1 MPSSIDPTQI
11 FIRNWEIYQKI
22 IQVNYMKHKELGQH
36 VQDSLTI
43 FATGRPIHVLDMGC
57 GDAQQIANQLQS
69 FDIISYTGYDL
80 SEQAIAFAKKNTE
93 KLNTQV
99 SFHRGKM
106 EELIKQDS
114 KTYNILYS
122 SFAIHHLTDQ
132 LKKDF
137 ISDCFMRLENEGLFI
152 LIDIKRQPG
161 QTTAEYKKSYSNW
174 ILNEWSALNNDE
186 KTAIIDH
193 LNTCDIP
200 VETTT
205 YITYGIEAG
214 FNFIKEV
221 DIDPRHTLLLFSK
234 TDDNIH
240 ADKH

>member
-1 MPSSIDPTQI
+1 MLSSIDPTQI

-22 IQVNYMKHKELGQH
+22 IQANYMKHKELGQH
-36 VQDSLTI
+36 VQDYLNV
-43 FATGRPIHVLDMGC
+43 FATDKPIYLLDMGC
-57 GDAQQIANQLQS
+57 GDAQQIATQLQS
-69 FDIISYTGYDL
+69 FNIVSYTGYDL
-80 SEQAIAFAKKNTE
+80 SEQAISFAKKNTE

-99 SFHRGKM
+99 SFHTGRM
-106 EELIKQDS
+106 EELIKHDS

-137 ISDCFMRLENEGLFI
+137 ISNCYKRLENEGLFI

-161 QTTAEYKKSYSNW
+161 QSTEEYKKSYTNW
-174 ILNEWSALNNDE
+174 ILNEWPVLNTEE

-200 VETTT
+200 VETST
-205 YITYGIEAG
+205 YINYAIEA
-214 FNFIKEV
+214 NFILIKEV
-221 DIDPRHTLLLFSK
+221 DIDTRHTLLLFSK
-234 TDDNIH
+234 S
-240 ADKH
+240 

>member
-1 MPSSIDPTQI
+1 MLPSIDPTQI

-22 IQVNYMKHKELGQH
+22 IQANYMKHKELGQY
-36 VQDSLTI
+36 VQDYLTI
-43 FATGRPIHVLDMGC
+43 FATDKPIHLLDMGC
-57 GDAQQIANQLQS
+57 GDAQQIATQLIN
-69 FDIISYTGYDL
+69 FNIISYTGYDL
-80 SEQAIAFAKKNTE
+80 SEQAISFAKKNTE

-99 SFHRGKM
+99 SIHTGRM

-137 ISDCFMRLENEGLFI
+137 ISDCFTRLENDGLFI

-161 QTTAEYKKSYSNW
+161 QSTEEYKKSYTNW
-174 ILNEWSALNNDE
+174 ILNEWPVLNTEE

-200 VETTT
+200 VETST
-205 YITYGIEAG
+205 YINFANEAG
-214 FNFIKEV
+214 FNFIKEI

-234 TDDNIH
+234 S
-240 ADKH
+240 